1 MNLHFEGVLGLI
13 AWALVSPF
21 CRTRQSSISGH
32 GLGIALPY
40 YAGSRVGRDYAVYL
54 RLHVLCSH
62 PKHLGIALP
71 DTLAVC

>member
-21 CRTRQSSISGH
+21 CQARQSSISGH

-40 YAGSRVGRDYAVYL
+40 AGSRVGRDYVMYL
-54 RLHVLCSH
+54 RHNVLCSH
-62 PKHLGIALP
+62 PNHLGIALP
-71 DTLAVC
+71 DTLTVC